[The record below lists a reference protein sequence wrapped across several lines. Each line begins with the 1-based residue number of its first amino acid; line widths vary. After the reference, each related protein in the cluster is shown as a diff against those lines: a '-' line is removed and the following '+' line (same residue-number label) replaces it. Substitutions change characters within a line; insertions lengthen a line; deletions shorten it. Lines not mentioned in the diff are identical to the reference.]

1 MLVSD
6 IATKEN
12 HTMKRVTNV
21 TEIKSLLSEI
31 GTTCYLCGQANLHY
45 LISVPEN
52 VDQSHPD
59 RVVILCKDCSAR
71 RRKRPVHAYVSQRF
85 SEVAAEYA
93 RLAVLLGKLPTQF
106 EGVRETPNTPA
117 VDLGSL
123 VGNWDGDEPDVSPA
137 MSDTEL
143 SELSADDPRITFS
156 SGMFDEELYERW
168 LVL

>member
-6 IATKEN
+6 IATREN

-21 TEIKSLLSEI
+21 AEIKSLLSEI

-93 RLAVLLGKLPTQF
+93 RLAVLLGKLPTPF
-106 EGVRETPNTPA
+106 EEVR
-117 VDLGSL
+117 
-123 VGNWDGDEPDVSPA
+123 
-137 MSDTEL
+137 
-143 SELSADDPRITFS
+143 DDPKPVPVPVEDLESLIAE
-156 SGMFDEELYERW
+156 GWD
-168 LVL
+168 

>member
-1 MLVSD
+1 
-6 IATKEN
+6 
-12 HTMKRVTNV
+12 MKRVSDV
-21 TEIKSLLSEI
+21 AKIKTLLSEI
-31 GTTCYLCGQANLHY
+31 GTTCYLCGVSNLHY
-45 LISVPEN
+45 RFAVPEN
-52 VDQSHPD
+52 VDPIYPD

-106 EGVRETPNTPA
+106 EGVRETPKAP
-117 VDLGSL
+117 VEDLEGL
-123 VGNWDGDEPDVSPA
+123 VSDWDGDEPDVSPA

>member
-1 MLVSD
+1 
-6 IATKEN
+6 
-12 HTMKRVTNV
+12 MKRVTNV

-123 VGNWDGDEPDVSPA
+123 VGNWDGDELETPPDREVPNASVDHRLDP
-137 MSDTEL
+137 EH
-143 SELSADDPRITFS
+143 AD
-156 SGMFDEELYERW
+156 FDEVMYAQW
-168 LVL
+168 LDE